1 MFGKKIML
9 SIAACACLS
18 GCVRVE
24 VKPEKLVSETVSVT
38 KEAYKAIKR
47 KATGTQEREFTHRMP
62 VRSDADSHV
71 QAQECITF
79 VKRQAEDASERKAEI
94 LSESTEIINGEYGQ
108 SLKCVI
114 RAVI

>member
-1 MFGKKIML
+1 ML
-9 SIAACACLS
+9 GVAVCACLS
-18 GCVRVE
+18 ACVKVE

-62 VRSDADSHV
+62 MRSDVDSHI

-94 LSESTEIINGEYGQ
+94 LSESTEIINGEHGQ
-108 SLKCVI
+108 TLTCVV